1 MRAFASRQG
10 GGERRKGGTSAYE
23 FIKGAIDEGT
33 AGSHGMEQCLIVTSD
48 DNDDVVSANEKS
60 EERMER

>member
-1 MRAFASRQG
+1 MREQLDR
-10 GGERRKGGTSAYE
+10 
-23 FIKGAIDEGT
+23 
-33 AGSHGMEQCLIVTSD
+33 MEQCLIVTSD

>member
-33 AGSHGMEQCLIVTSD
+33 AGLHGAMSNRELMTMV
-48 DNDDVVSANEKS
+48 
-60 EERMER
+60 MW